1 MDSSTYCI
9 DLVCKLA
16 ENNPN
21 FSFLIIGIGTFFRNR
36 CKPNNITWIDKYL
49 KHEDILNCV
58 NHARCA
64 LMPTRRDTQGVMSC
78 ELVTY
83 GIPLITSDLPVC
95 REIFGKISSVAFM
108 NNEIENGEFFANIC
122 KCIEKSGTKIDIFG
136 YRNTVEREE
145 NIIKMEYEKYCIE
158 TLS

>member
-1 MDSSTYCI
+1 MHFD
-9 DLVCKLA
+9 V
-16 ENNPN
+16 
-21 FSFLIIGIGTFFRNR
+21 
-36 CKPNNITWIDKYL
+36 
-49 KHEDILNCV
+49 
-58 NHARCA
+58 
-64 LMPTRRDTQGVMSC
+64 TRRDTQGVWSC
-78 ELVTY
+78 ELVIY

-108 NNEIENGEFFANIC
+108 NNEIGNGEFFANIC